1 MKSFVSLAAVVVVAA
16 ALSGCALTAPN
27 YTPSMDN
34 VAALNSM
41 GDVKAKVGEFTAP
54 VGASTPAALSIRGSS
69 MSSPVGGNYG
79 AYVAEALRQ
88 ELSLANK
95 LAVGSDTLVTGS
107 LVKNELD
114 GSGFST
120 GTASISAR
128 FVVSKGGVSVY
139 EGVKTV
145 DHSWESSFIG
155 ATAIPAAVTGYHNTV
170 QKLLASLYADPE
182 FAKAIK

>member
-1 MKSFVSLAAVVVVAA
+1 MKSFGALGVIVAAA
-16 ALSGCALTAPN
+16 ALSGCAMTAPK

-34 VAALNSM
+34 VSTLTQM
-41 GDVKAKVGEFTAP
+41 GDVKAKVGDFTAA
-54 VGASTPAALSIRGSS
+54 VTKESPATLSIRGSS
-69 MSSPVGGNYG
+69 LSSPVGGNYG

-95 LAVGSDTLVTGS
+95 LVVGSDALVTGD
-107 LVKNELD
+107 LLKNELD
-114 GSGFST
+114 ASGFST

-139 EGVKTV
+139 DAVKTV
-145 DHSWESSFIG
+145 DNSWESSFVG

-170 QKLLASLYADPE
+170 QKLLAALYADPA
-182 FAKAIK
+182 FVKAIK

>member
-1 MKSFVSLAAVVVVAA
+1 MRSFASLGVVVVAVA
-16 ALSGCALTAPN
+16 ALSGCAMTAPN

-34 VAALNSM
+34 VAALNNM
-41 GDVKAKVGEFTAP
+41 GDVKAKVGEFSAP
-54 VGASTPAALSIRGSS
+54 AGKDATLSIRGSS
-69 MSSPVGGNYG
+69 LSSPVGGNYG

-95 LAVGSDTLVTGS
+95 LVAGSDTLVTGK
-107 LVKNELD
+107 LEKNELD
-114 GSGFST
+114 ASGFST

-139 EGVKTV
+139 ESVKTV
-145 DHSWESSFIG
+145 DNSWESSFIG